1 MAAGKLLVEMSTL
14 GDSIGAA
21 FPRGVGN
28 LKSVFSKQPSDDRVT
43 NIPYNLLLI
52 GETGSGKTSFLNLL
66 CNFNEV
72 LQYGFDQAISL
83 KRLRRFNDHQ
93 KEALEMQSKTGQTSH
108 YTIEI
113 DGLTLGIID
122 TPGFGD
128 TRGIDHDKIYLYG
141 SVSEKMKSG
150 YIYIKSYKNAS
161 RLNR

>member
-21 FPRGVGN
+21 FPRGVGK
-28 LKSVFSKQPSDDRVT
+28 LKSVFSKQPSGDRVT
-43 NIPYNLLLI
+43 NIPYNILLI
-52 GETGSGKTSFLNLL
+52 GETGSGRTSFLNLL

-72 LQYGFDQAISL
+72 LQYGFDQAISQ

-113 DGLTLGIID
+113 DGFKLGIID

-128 TRGIDHDKIYLYG
+128 TLITIK
-141 SVSEKMKSG
+141 KM
-150 YIYIKSYKNAS
+150 S
-161 RLNR
+161 RTLWTKLTL